1 MRDWWQ
7 GTNGRWV
14 SMGVFSD
21 GAYGTPEGV
30 MYSFPI
36 TCEKKKWTIVQVTVV
51 APTCG
56 CAVML
61 EAETPES
68 RDAKLSHVPLLCPG
82 CPMSLAHPLGQGRDK
97 VED

>member
-36 TCEKKKWTIVQVTVV
+36 TCEKKKWTIVQGLTID
-51 APTCG
+51 AFSREKMDATGKELCEERE
-56 CAVML
+56 
-61 EAETPES
+61 EAIAACS
-68 RDAKLSHVPLLCPG
+68 A
-82 CPMSLAHPLGQGRDK
+82 
-97 VED
+97 